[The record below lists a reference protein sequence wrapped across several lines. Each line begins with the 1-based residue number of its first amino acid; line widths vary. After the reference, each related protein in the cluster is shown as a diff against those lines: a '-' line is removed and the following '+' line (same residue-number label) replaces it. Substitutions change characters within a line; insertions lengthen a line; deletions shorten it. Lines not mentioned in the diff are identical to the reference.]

1 MPSNRRN
8 PPPRLLSADEQTRD
22 RPPTPLAELEEPND
36 RRTSGVAQKN
46 GGSRLR
52 VVCLRVL
59 PTAGRTSIVL

>member
-52 VVCLRVL
+52 ASRLLLRQ
-59 PTAGRTSIVL
+59 TSALT